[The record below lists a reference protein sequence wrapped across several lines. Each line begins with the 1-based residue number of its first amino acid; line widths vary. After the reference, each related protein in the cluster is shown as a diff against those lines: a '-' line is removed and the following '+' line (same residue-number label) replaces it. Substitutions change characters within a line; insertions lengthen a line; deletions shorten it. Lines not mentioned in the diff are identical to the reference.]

1 MLRHIKTQAN
11 FKFREDQTSHSSH
24 KPKSFLLLTDLFRIR
39 IPHRFSHWFRKG
51 IPRIQKTVGEK
62 QVATGTEFNNC
73 YPLCSL
79 RHTLISQLTEPHSE
93 SVAVDITLM
102 WQAPHHLSLSL
113 HEIAV
118 QPSHT
123 LAGYWY
129 LDDHT
134 WVQQIIC
141 HHDTLSKCCLVG
153 PCIQAFNYTPLCYQP
168 SCIFWRKPISDRSA
182 LVLLEF
188 QNLSQ
193 NQQTMHI
200 MATVWRPWTHHDS
213 HLDSHPS
220 AGSISTTK

>member
-1 MLRHIKTQAN
+1 MHRILLLDCLISKKSIEQDSKTAGAICTATQVRHQRPNRTSVDFKFDVNPTHIMLRHIKTQAN

-102 WQAPHHLSLSL
+102 
-113 HEIAV
+113 
-118 QPSHT
+118 
-123 LAGYWY
+123 
-129 LDDHT
+129 
-134 WVQQIIC
+134 
-141 HHDTLSKCCLVG
+141 
-153 PCIQAFNYTPLCYQP
+153 
-168 SCIFWRKPISDRSA
+168 
-182 LVLLEF
+182 
-188 QNLSQ
+188 
-193 NQQTMHI
+193 
-200 MATVWRPWTHHDS
+200 
-213 HLDSHPS
+213 
-220 AGSISTTK
+220 